1 MIISMKHCHM
11 FINEVSSQP
20 IVSLKFCIVK
30 SSMTVVDILT
40 VHYYVHMLDLLII
53 SPYLKLDV

>member
-30 SSMTVVDILT
+30 SSMTVVDTLT

>member
-40 VHYYVHMLDLLII
+40 VHYYVHTLDLLII
-53 SPYLKLDV
+53 SPYLKLDM

>member
-40 VHYYVHMLDLLII
+40 VHYYVHTLDLLII
-53 SPYLKLDV
+53 

>member
-11 FINEVSSQP
+11 FINEVTSQP

-40 VHYYVHMLDLLII
+40 VHYYVHTLDLLII
-53 SPYLKLDV
+53 SPYLKLDM